1 MRKYPLM
8 HQMITDMQ
16 QSPMRF
22 LTVEAV
28 ASELSVHS
36 STVRRLIDAGTLPG
50 VRLGDGDGR
59 GQLVRVRACDL
70 ERFIA
75 EREADGR

>member
-1 MRKYPLM
+1 MTTETPTR
-8 HQMITDMQ
+8 D
-16 QSPMRF
+16 F
-22 LTVEAV
+22 LTVSEV
-28 ASELSVHS
+28 AHAMHMSKPA
-36 STVRRLIDAGTLPG
+36 VRRLIEAGTLPG

-75 EREADGR
+75 DREANGR